1 VGWFDFRK
9 TASAILLL
17 AAACRPS
24 TDRAVEPTRPAVGI
38 VSRLV
43 DAKQRGGLVRV
54 AANDVGAGLPGG
66 EAAGAA
72 ARPPRSSVGPD
83 SRYVL
88 EASQP
93 FVLKT
98 AEPVHYD
105 SDQVTLDLILPPV
118 LGAAPRV
125 WLQATLSMR
134 EQAKERQT
142 FGEILKGER
151 LSVRSPGVVVEPV
164 ASGGEM
170 HAALHLAIPASLKGQ
185 PCLLYVIGRPL
196 SGTGHAQIASG
207 PLEIAP
213 GARLQFSAGV
223 EDPGWEAGWPAV
235 TFRVFAETAG
245 ASKQIYERTLDPA
258 TREGDRRWFD
268 EQIDL
273 ADLAGQSVELRFE
286 TESTGSEPFVESF
299 PLWGNPTLV
308 SPQAATSWPPGQ
320 RSVIL
325 LSLDTLRAQE
335 LGAYG
340 YTRDTSP
347 IIDRRLAAAGTMVRD
362 VITPFPFTPP
372 GHMSMLTGV
381 EPCVHGVTDISAALA
396 PGFTTV
402 AERFREA
409 GYATAAFTEDAY
421 LVAGAGFDR
430 GFDTYAENRA
440 PESVTPGFA
449 GETYAAA
456 GAWLE
461 AHAGEPLFLFVHTY
475 QVHEPYAPPE
485 KYHSLYPA
493 YRRHLRQWLTGKVD
507 ENAENQANYDR
518 EIRYLDDVIGEFLD
532 RIDRLGL
539 WPRVLVVTTADH
551 GEAFGEHFWTG
562 HGFDLHDEALRVPL
576 IFTAPGLIP
585 AGKRV
590 ESPPVSLMDVT
601 PTILD
606 LVGLP
611 PANLGFGRSM
621 QKLLTGWGDEYA
633 AEPIFGSATTPV
645 ESVRTQD
652 YKYMVNRYR
661 NLKFLYDLRR
671 DPAELVE
678 RSTQEPARVAQAER
692 LLAEHRATCEHAR
705 QAVAASAEQTL
716 REINSP
722 WFVNRVEIE
731 QKLRSLGYMQ

>member
-1 VGWFDFRK
+1 MGWLDFRK
-9 TASAILLL
+9 TAPAILLL
-17 AAACRPS
+17 ATACRPS
-24 TDRAVEPTRPAVGI
+24 TDQVVEPGRPATAI
-38 VSRLV
+38 VSRLA
-43 DAKQRGGLVRV
+43 DAGQGGLVRI
-54 AANDVGAGLPGG
+54 AASEAGNDSASGVVG
-66 EAAGAA
+66 EATP
-72 ARPPRSSVGPD
+72 PPRSSVGPD

-88 EASQP
+88 AASQP
-93 FVLKT
+93 FALKT

-105 SDQVTLDLILPPV
+105 SDEVTLDVVLPPL
-118 LGAAPRV
+118 LGAAPKV

-134 EQAKERQT
+134 EQAKTRQT

-151 LSVRSPGVVVEPV
+151 LSVRSPGVVVEPT
-164 ASGGEM
+164 ARSGEM
-170 HAALHLAIPASLKGQ
+170 HASLHFTIPPSLKGQ
-185 PCLLYVIGRPL
+185 PSLLYVIGRAL
-196 SGTGHAQIASG
+196 SGSSAARITRG
-207 PLEIAP
+207 PFEIPP
-213 GARLQFSAGV
+213 GARLQFSTGIEEA
-223 EDPGWEAGWPAV
+223 GWEPGWPAV
-235 TFRVFAETAG
+235 TFRVLAESGG
-245 ASKQIYERTLDPA
+245 ATRPLYERTLDPA
-258 TREGDRRWFD
+258 KREGDRRWFD
-268 EQIDL
+268 EQVDL
-273 ADLAGQSVELRFE
+273 GELAGQTVQLRFE
-286 TESTGSEPFVESF
+286 TDSAGGDPFAESF

-308 SPQAATSWPPGQ
+308 SPQAASAWPVGQ

-347 IIDRRLAAAGTMVRD
+347 TIDHRLVAAGTMVRD
-362 VITPFPFTPP
+362 TITPFPFTPP

-381 EPCVHGVTDISAALA
+381 EPCVHGVTDISGALA
-396 PGFTTV
+396 PGFATI

-409 GYATAAFTEDAY
+409 GYETAAFTEDAY

-461 AHAGEPLFLFVHTY
+461 AHAGEPFFLFVHTY
-475 QVHEPYAPPE
+475 QVHEPYTPPE
-485 KYHSLYPA
+485 KYRSLYPA
-493 YRRHLRQWLTGKVD
+493 YRRHLRQWLTGTVD

-518 EIRYLDDVIGEFLD
+518 EIRYLDDVIGGLLD

-539 WPRVLVVTTADH
+539 WPRLLLVTTADH

-576 IFTAPGLIP
+576 IFNAPGLIP

-590 ESPPVSLMDVT
+590 ESPPVSLIDVT

-611 PANLGFGRSM
+611 PANLGFGRSI
-621 QKLLTGWGDEYA
+621 QKLLNGWGNEYVA
-633 AEPIFGSATTPV
+633 QPIFDSATTPV

-652 YKYMVNRYR
+652 YKYMVNRFR
-661 NLKFLYDLRR
+661 DLKFLYDLRR
-671 DPAELVE
+671 DPGEFVE
-678 RSTQEPARVAQAER
+678 RSAQEPVRVAEAER
-692 LLAEHRATCEHAR
+692 LLAEHRTSCEHAR

-716 REINSP
+716 RDITSP

-731 QKLRSLGYMQ
+731 QKLRSLGYAQ